1 VPETLWGVGWLVP
14 ALIAARM
21 GPYAVIAW
29 APYLA
34 RDLADRGILRGLRDA
49 LAPVEMQVR
58 PGIWPAVAGALSL
71 ALAPALSAGFPQ
83 VATGFP
89 PARFPEKA
97 LAVAD
102 EQRLGP
108 HVLNGYLWGGYI
120 SWVKPDGRY
129 RVFIDGRAGFFGDQV
144 LRDYLEVLELHPGWR
159 EV

>member
-1 VPETLWGVGWLVP
+1 
-14 ALIAARM
+14 
-21 GPYAVIAW
+21 
-29 APYLA
+29 
-34 RDLADRGILRGLRDA
+34 
-49 LAPVEMQVR
+49 
-58 PGIWPAVAGALSL
+58 VAGALSL
-71 ALAPALSAGFPQ
+71 PLAPALAAGFPQ
-83 VATGFP
+83 VAHGFP

-102 EQRLGP
+102 HQRLGP

-159 EV
+159 EVLARRRPDWILVTAHSAIANVAPVTGEWSALYSDST